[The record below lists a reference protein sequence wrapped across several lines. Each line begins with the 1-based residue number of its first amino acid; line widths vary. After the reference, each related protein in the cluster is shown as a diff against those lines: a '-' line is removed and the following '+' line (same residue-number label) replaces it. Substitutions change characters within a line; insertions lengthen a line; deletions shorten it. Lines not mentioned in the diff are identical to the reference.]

1 MLQGGNTE
9 TLGPGPAFPPANGQ
23 CHSRGHLGTASK
35 ARSTAGLALP
45 SPASLLSNKTQL
57 GFLVPEKAGL
67 AVLGS
72 VAQLVPPAW
81 LWAQGKSQ
89 EGPCPGK
96 KAKCPSQ
103 GDTGLGAFAMGSGIW
118 GEGFGCAQEST
129 LRHRGCT
136 GAVVAD
142 KDPAAVPLPGRSE
155 KQEKPALCDDWKQ
168 TQFQLPAPAS
178 FPWLCQ
184 LRRRPCR
191 CWGLG
196 GVAAC
201 PCKLQ
206 ASRAPRQQRWLPVQD
221 VPNMPFLPLCHL
233 ELPINPEQGTAWP
246 RSRSSAEP
254 DGASREEG
262 FSPSSSMDGVP
273 SAPGGMHCHTI
284 DGNTALPAAGGP
296 GMQEN

>member
-1 MLQGGNTE
+1 MATQKLWAPGQHFPLQMGNAIAEVT
-9 TLGPGPAFPPANGQ
+9 
-23 CHSRGHLGTASK
+23 
-35 ARSTAGLALP
+35 LALP
-45 SPASLLSNKTQL
+45 VKQGALLGSRSLLPPHRSPTKHSLAFWSLRKL
-57 GFLVPEKAGL
+57 GWQSWAVWHSWCHQPGCGHKEKHRRRDLV
-67 AVLGS
+67 
-72 VAQLVPPAW
+72 
-81 LWAQGKSQ
+81 QGKRQSVLHRVTLGWVPLPRAV
-89 EGPCPGK
+89 EYGER
-96 KAKCPSQ
+96 
-103 GDTGLGAFAMGSGIW
+103 GLVV
-118 GEGFGCAQEST
+118 AQEST

-142 KDPAAVPLPGRSE
+142 KDPAAVPLPGRAE
-155 KQEKPALCDDWKQ
+155 KQEKPALSDAWKQ

-246 RSRSSAEP
+246 RSRGSAEP

-262 FSPSSSMDGVP
+262 FSPSSSIDGVP
-273 SAPGGMHCHTI
+273 RAPGGMHCHTI